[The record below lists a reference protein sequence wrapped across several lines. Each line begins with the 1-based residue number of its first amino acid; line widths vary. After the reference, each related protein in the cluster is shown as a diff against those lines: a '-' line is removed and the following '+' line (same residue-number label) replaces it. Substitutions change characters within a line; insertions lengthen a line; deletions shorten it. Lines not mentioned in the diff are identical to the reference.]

1 MKPLNIRRTRQ
12 TPIRPG
18 DSVRDIEP
26 GWPNYMETG
35 TVAKIQGNR
44 VLWKS
49 DKTGKFLIDEIRK
62 LEKI

>member
-1 MKPLNIRRTRQ
+1 
-12 TPIRPG
+12 
-18 DSVRDIEP
+18 
-26 GWPNYMETG
+26 METG

-49 DKTGKFLIDEIRK
+49 DKTGKFIIDEIRK